1 MAASH
6 SVITSLA
13 TILLAQTLFFGA
25 LKMFSILVVQNLLF
39 FFSFFFANTDDGDCN
54 GKISACMALG
64 LMQIMVLTLRFSDII
79 FHFLFVCY
87 PLLTSSINYFY

>member
-25 LKMFSILVVQNLLF
+25 LKMFSILVVQNF
-39 FFSFFFANTDDGDCN
+39 FCFFFFANTDDGDCN
-54 GKISACMALG
+54 GKISAGMALG
-64 LMQIMVLTLRFSDII
+64 LMQIIQ
-79 FHFLFVCY
+79 FL
-87 PLLTSSINYFY
+87 L

>member
-25 LKMFSILVVQNLLF
+25 LKMFSILVVQNF
-39 FFSFFFANTDDGDCN
+39 FYFFFANTDDGDCN
-54 GKISACMALG
+54 GKISASMALG
-64 LMQIMVLTLRFSDII
+64 LMQIIQ
-79 FHFLFVCY
+79 FL
-87 PLLTSSINYFY
+87 L

>member
-25 LKMFSILVVQNLLF
+25 LKMFSILVVQNLLLLF
-39 FFSFFFANTDDGDCN
+39 CVNTDDDDCN
-54 GKISACMALG
+54 GKISASMALG
-64 LMQIMVLTLRFSDII
+64 LMQIIQ
-79 FHFLFVCY
+79 FL
-87 PLLTSSINYFY
+87 L